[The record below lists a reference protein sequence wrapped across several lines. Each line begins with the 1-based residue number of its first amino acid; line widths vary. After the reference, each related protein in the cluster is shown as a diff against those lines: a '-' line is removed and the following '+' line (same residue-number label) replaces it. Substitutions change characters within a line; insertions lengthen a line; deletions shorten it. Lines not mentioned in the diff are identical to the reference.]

1 MRYLLDSHAVV
12 WAIYSPD
19 RLSPLATTLLSDL
32 SNEFVVSHV
41 TLQELLNKV
50 GRGKLPI
57 AGTSLTGVFARIQ
70 RLSDSFLPVTLD
82 HILAAASLPQIHHD
96 PGDRLL
102 VAQALAESIPLMTLD
117 PEIREY
123 AVPTIW

>member
-1 MRYLLDSHAVV
+1 MV

-19 RLSPLATTLLSDL
+19 RLSTLAKSLLNDPT
-32 SNEFVVSHV
+32 NEFLVSHV
-41 TLQELLNKV
+41 TLQEILFKV

-57 AGTSLTGVFARIQ
+57 AGTSLSTVFARIQ
-70 RLSDSFLPVTLD
+70 QLSDTFLPVSLN

-96 PGDRLL
+96 PNDRLL
-102 VAQALAESIPLMTLD
+102 VAQALAEGISLRTID
-117 PEIREY
+117 PEIRDY

>member
-1 MRYLLDSHAVV
+1 VV
-12 WAIYSPD
+12 WAIYSPEK
-19 RLSPLATTLLSDL
+19 LSPLATALLSDPA
-32 SNEFVVSHV
+32 NEFFVSHV

-57 AGTSLTGVFARIQ
+57 AGTSVRGVFARIQ
-70 RLSDSFLPVTLD
+70 RLSDSFLPVTLE
-82 HILAAASLPQIHHD
+82 HILAAASLPPIHHD

-102 VAQALAESIPLMTLD
+102 VAQALAENMPLMTLD
-117 PEIREY
+117 PEIQDY